1 MYRLLKEYKQLN
13 KGAKNYLKNQDNLLR
28 NGWTLE
34 IDSCYKQLDMYE
46 SNYEDDG
53 YEAY

>member
-13 KGAKNYLKNQDNLLR
+13 KGAKNYLKNKDNLLR

-34 IDSCYKQLDMYE
+34 IDSCYSRLRPLFSRPVKDLK
-46 SNYEDDG
+46 
-53 YEAY
+53 